1 MKDSLF
7 LLDYF
12 ADIGLYDMWGRSLR
26 GEPRLDPAGH
36 DRGMELSVSFGWSP
50 MIAMATEKDSIRFSA
65 LFSPAEVI
73 CQTRETER
81 DKALLEMLRRL
92 ARRRAIGDVE
102 EVYEAVLAREN
113 DLPTVVAPGMAMPHA
128 KLEGIDD
135 LLVAVTT
142 SRDGIV
148 YDANQSDNRVKLI
161 VLTLAPKT
169 AQEAYLQAI
178 SGLARICRDPST
190 AEAVAALTTP
200 EQVWAFFDKG
210 GATRPDAPRP
220 RSGMTRSK

>member
-1 MKDSLF
+1 
-7 LLDYF
+7 
-12 ADIGLYDMWGRSLR
+12 
-26 GEPRLDPAGH
+26 
-36 DRGMELSVSFGWSP
+36 
-50 MIAMATEKDSIRFSA
+50 MIAMATEKNSIRFST

-92 ARRRAIGDVE
+92 ARRREIGDVE

-128 KLEGIDD
+128 KLDGIDEI
-135 LLVAVTT
+135 LVAVTT
-142 SRDGIV
+142 SREGIV
-148 YDANQSDNRVKLI
+148 YDPKQSDNRIKLI

-178 SGLARICRDPST
+178 SNLAKICREPST
-190 AEAVAALTTP
+190 AEVVADLPTP
-200 EQVWAFFDKG
+200 EQVWTFFDQG
-210 GATRPDAPRP
+210 GATRSDSPRP
-220 RSGMTRSK
+220 RGAMDPAQVKKLLRQ